1 MMAEWIY
8 LNHEFLKEEKAC
20 LHVRDLSIQ
29 RGYGIFDFFKIID
42 NKPVFLEDHL
52 NRFNHSAAQMQ
63 LRVTIKR
70 EEIISI
76 IYSLIEKN
84 NLSGSGIR
92 ITLTGG
98 YSPDGYAMAEP
109 NLIISQHV
117 FPFTT
122 KESFEKGIKLITY
135 PHQRQL
141 PQVKT
146 IDYLMAIWLQSLI
159 KEKGADDVLYHTNGV
174 ITECPRAN
182 FFIVTKEDKLVT
194 PANNILKGITRM
206 KVLALAADHFEVEE
220 KQITID
226 DIQNA
231 KEAFI
236 TSSTKRLLPV
246 FQVDDYMIGEK
257 GMNDVTSHLYKQL
270 LALEKTHVLEMA
282 E

>member
-1 MMAEWIY
+1 MSKWIY
-8 LNHEFLKEEKAC
+8 LNNHFLPEETAC
-20 LHVRDLSIQ
+20 LHVSDLSIQ

-42 NKPVFLEDHL
+42 NKPVFLKDHL
-52 NRFNHSAAQMQ
+52 NRFYHSAAQMQ
-63 LRVTIKR
+63 LPVLKKR
-70 EEIISI
+70 EEFVSV
-76 IYSLIEKN
+76 IYNLIEKN
-84 NLSGSGIR
+84 NLPHSGIR

-98 YSPDGYAMAEP
+98 YSADGYKMAKP
-109 NLIISQHV
+109 NLIISQYI
-117 FPFTT
+117 FPLST

-135 PHQRQL
+135 HHQRQL

-159 KEKGADDVLYHTNGV
+159 KEKGADDVLYHINEV

-182 FFIVTKEDKLVT
+182 FFIVTKDDKLIT

-206 KVLALAADHFEVEE
+206 KVLKLASNHYQVEE
-220 KQITID
+220 KEITIN

-236 TSSTKRLLPV
+236 TSSTKRILPV
-246 FQVDDYMIGEK
+246 FQVDDYVIGDK
-257 GMNDVTSHLYKQL
+257 GTNAITSHLYKQL
-270 LALEKTHVLEMA
+270 LALEQTHVLQTA